1 MQFYGLYPAV
11 ILAFH
16 IPGGSLNSSSEQALS
31 YFRNPNYPRAKM
43 TNSKPNYRQRIFKEY
58 TSYSQN
64 LKVPLDSGTIK
75 RWAQGYDTYLKGWL
89 PQRKDASILEVA
101 CGSGRLLHF
110 FKVRKYTNIT
120 GVDISPEQVQLAKKN
135 VEAVVQ
141 ADILDFLENVDK
153 TYDLIIGLDIIEHF
167 QKDEVLRF
175 FDACYKALKPQ
186 GRIILQTPNAQSPFV
201 PSIFYCDFTHE
212 ICFTPKGLQ
221 RVLNLCGF
229 HNVQVR
235 ETGPVVRGFA
245 SALRY
250 VFWRMIRQGL
260 KLWNL
265 IETGNREDSVFTRT
279 FLISAHKK

>member
-1 MQFYGLYPAV
+1 M
-11 ILAFH
+11 I
-16 IPGGSLNSSSEQALS
+16 NS
-31 YFRNPNYPRAKM
+31 
-43 TNSKPNYRQRIFKEY
+43 TPNYRQRIFKEY

-64 LKVPLDSGTIK
+64 LQTPLDSGKIK
-75 RWAQGYDTYLKGWL
+75 RWAQGYGTYLKGWL
-89 PQRKDASILEVA
+89 PQRKGASILEVG
-101 CGSGRLLHF
+101 CGSGKLLHF
-110 FKVRKYTNIT
+110 FKAREYTNIT
-120 GVDISPEQVQLAKKN
+120 GVDISAEHVQLAKKI

-141 ADILDFLENVDK
+141 ADIMEFLENVDK

-175 FDACYKALKPQ
+175 LDACYKTLKPH

-201 PSIFYCDFTHE
+201 PSIFFGDVTHE
-212 ICFTPKGLQ
+212 ICFTPNGLQ

-235 ETGPVVRGFA
+235 ETGPVVHGFA

-260 KLWNL
+260 RLWNL
-265 IETGNREDSVFTRT
+265 IETGNCEDAVFTRT

>member
-1 MQFYGLYPAV
+1 
-11 ILAFH
+11 
-16 IPGGSLNSSSEQALS
+16 
-31 YFRNPNYPRAKM
+31 M

-89 PQRKDASILEVA
+89 PQRKDASVLEVA

-141 ADILDFLENVDK
+141 ADILDFLQNVDK

-201 PSIFYCDFTHE
+201 TSIFYCDFTHE

>member
-1 MQFYGLYPAV
+1 
-11 ILAFH
+11 
-16 IPGGSLNSSSEQALS
+16 
-31 YFRNPNYPRAKM
+31 M
-43 TNSKPNYRQRIFKEY
+43 TTDKPNYRQRIFREY

-64 LKVPLDSGTIK
+64 PKAPLDSGTIK

-89 PQRKDASILEVA
+89 PQRKDASILEVG

-110 FKVRKYTNIT
+110 FKAREYTNIT
-120 GVDISPEQVQLAKKN
+120 GVDISQEQVQLAKKI

-141 ADILDFLENVDK
+141 ADILEFLENVDK
-153 TYDLIIGLDIIEHF
+153 TYNLIIGLDIIEHF

-175 FDACYKALKPQ
+175 LDACYKALEPH
-186 GRIILQTPNAQSPFV
+186 GRIILQTPNAQSPFGPAV
-201 PSIFYCDFTHE
+201 FYGDFTHE
-212 ICFTPKGLQ
+212 ICFTPNGLQ

-229 HNVQVR
+229 HKVQVR
-235 ETGPVVRGFA
+235 ETGPVVHGLA

-250 VFWRMIRQGL
+250 VFWRMTRLGL
-260 KLWNL
+260 KLWSL